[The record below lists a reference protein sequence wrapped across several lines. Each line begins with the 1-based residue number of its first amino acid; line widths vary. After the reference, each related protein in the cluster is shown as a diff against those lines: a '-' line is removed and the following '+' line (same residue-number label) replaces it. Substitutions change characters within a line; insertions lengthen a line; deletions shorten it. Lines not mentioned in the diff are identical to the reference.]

1 MPLAWSLHKARRD
14 QIAGEVRRELVAGKR
29 RDLIAAGRVG
39 LAGGEAVLVGE
50 HDQLVAGVQRGHRA
64 AYVGLGGER
73 AEDEL
78 TGDFGAGQP
87 GGGQRYDLALAIL
100 TERSTT
106 RYGAQMQASAVSACG
121 GCGRVD
127 RRIA

>member
-100 TERSTT
+100 TRALDNPIWCPDA
-106 RYGAQMQASAVSACG
+106 GIGGSACG